1 MNEDRMRKGP
11 RRWTRIEVP
20 SSQALRRRLQQRHWL
35 RLHALCIGAVTLVL
49 MLGASAG
56 LLHLGVTSMAVRY
69 ALALSLAYLA
79 YLLLVRVW
87 AECMLRRA
95 FDDDPWSSVD
105 VGPARQGDA
114 VAAGGGGDFGG
125 GGAQGAWA
133 EAPVPGDGAADGL
146 SEGLGQAVEGAG
158 SALDGADDGAV
169 VLIPVLAVFALLL
182 AAMLGAGWLAW
193 LLFSTEVLL
202 AVAVEV
208 AFALL
213 LARTLYRIER
223 EGWLLAAVRLSWKP
237 LLAALV
243 CAVLVGAVLDHVFPQ
258 ADTARQA
265 VKQWRGR

>member
-1 MNEDRMRKGP
+1 
-11 RRWTRIEVP
+11 
-20 SSQALRRRLQQRHWL
+20 
-35 RLHALCIGAVTLVL
+35 
-49 MLGASAG
+49 
-56 LLHLGVTSMAVRY
+56 
-69 ALALSLAYLA
+69 
-79 YLLLVRVW
+79 
-87 AECMLRRA
+87 
-95 FDDDPWSSVD
+95 
-105 VGPARQGDA
+105 
-114 VAAGGGGDFGG
+114 
-125 GGAQGAWA
+125 
-133 EAPVPGDGAADGL
+133 VPGDGAADGL

-169 VLIPVLAVFALLL
+169 VLIPVLAVFGLLL